1 MIIRRAEYVQVIFF
15 RKNCFA
21 VSSKAFFRE
30 HRESTQGTGLLFF
43 CSVGGKKGSETHLQ
57 HFSNPAI
64 GIIKLKICP
73 EHRILMCW

>member
-21 VSSKAFFRE
+21 VSSKDFFRE

-43 CSVGGKKGSETHLQ
+43 RSVGGKKGLETHLQ
-57 HFSNPAI
+57 QFSNPAI

-73 EHRILMCW
+73 EHGILMCW